1 MLNKQMKQKVFS
13 ILRKYKDARNSDIA
27 LIGRIAGLSG
37 ERLKSFKIAFK
48 HLSFSTIIRRRQEI
62 QADPNSGV
70 LPSPKVLAFRRKQE
84 EDLHRYYSK
93 K

>member
-1 MLNKQMKQKVFS
+1 MLYNNLKQQVFS
-13 ILRKYKDARNSDIA
+13 ILKKHKDARNSDIA

-37 ERLKSFKIAFK
+37 ETLKNFKLVFRD
-48 HLSFSTIIRRRQEI
+48 LSFSTIIRRRQEI
-62 QADPNSGV
+62 QSDPNSGV